1 MEPRARLSRH
11 EVATGTIAGPSEV
24 QSMRRSSVTT
34 STVLA
39 LAAVALA
46 AVAVASPALAGRAQ
60 PASQG
65 AGLVPAVN
73 AGSSSEPSI
82 TVHGTGT
89 VTLTPD
95 MASVVLGVDSR
106 QSSAK
111 AAQAGASVAMNAVI
125 AAVKKH
131 NVAAAD
137 MATVNVSLGP
147 VYDYNN
153 NSQKLVGWDAN
164 QSLSVKVR
172 NLSDTGSLIDD
183 AVAAGATQVQ
193 GVSLTVANPDTA
205 TAQARTAAVA
215 DAKARAQA
223 LATAAGVTLGS
234 PISISETSAPSPTP
248 VPAMAAGAAVDK
260 SLTIVPGSFEVTVEV
275 DITYAID

>member
-1 MEPRARLSRH
+1 
-11 EVATGTIAGPSEV
+11 
-24 QSMRRSSVTT
+24 MRRSSVTT

-60 PASQG
+60 PAPQG
-65 AGLVPAVN
+65 GLVPAVN
-73 AGSSSEPSI
+73 AGTSSEPSI

-106 QSSAK
+106 QPSAK
-111 AAQAGASVAMNAVI
+111 AAQAGASSAMNAVI
-125 AAVKKH
+125 AAVRKH

-147 VYDYNN
+147 VYDYSNS
-153 NSQKLVGWDAN
+153 SQKLVGWDAN

-183 AVAAGATQVQ
+183 AVTAGATQVQ

-234 PISISETSAPSPTP
+234 PVSISETSAPSPMA

-260 SLTIVPGSFEVTVEV
+260 SLTIVPGSFEVTVDV